1 MFFLALAIS
10 AVVGYLLGS
19 VNSAILICR
28 AFYGQ
33 DIRKS
38 GSGNA
43 GMTNV
48 ARTFGKKAAI
58 LTLVCDIL
66 KGVLG
71 VVCGHGVVILLL
83 SDTNSMY
90 GAYIGAIFAI
100 IGHMF
105 PIFFGFKGGKGVAT
119 SCGVVLALQPIP
131 AIILISLFLII
142 FFISKMV
149 SLGSL
154 IGIALYPVVTFLWCT
169 YITGE
174 MVLYST
180 VCTAVIATMVIW
192 MHRANIGRILTG
204 TEYKFGQK
212 KKEAQSEDSPSP

>member
-1 MFFLALAIS
+1 MDFMFFIALAAS
-10 AVVGYLLGS
+10 AVIGYLLGS

-58 LTLVCDIL
+58 LTLACDIL

-71 VVCGHGVVILLL
+71 VVAGHWMIILLAG
-83 SDTNSMY
+83 DMNSMY
-90 GAYIGAIFAI
+90 GAYIGAIFVI

-105 PIFFGFKGGKGVAT
+105 PVFFGFKGGKGVAT
-119 SCGVVLALQPIP
+119 SCGVVLALQFIP
-131 AIILISLFLII
+131 AVILITLFLVI

-154 IGIALYPVVTFLWCT
+154 IGIAMYPIVTFLWCT
-169 YITGE
+169 FVTGE
-174 MVLYST
+174 MAAYST
-180 VCTAVIATMVIW
+180 VCTAVIAIMVIW
-192 MHRANIGRILTG
+192 MHRANIGRILSG

-212 KKEAQSEDSPSP
+212 KKED